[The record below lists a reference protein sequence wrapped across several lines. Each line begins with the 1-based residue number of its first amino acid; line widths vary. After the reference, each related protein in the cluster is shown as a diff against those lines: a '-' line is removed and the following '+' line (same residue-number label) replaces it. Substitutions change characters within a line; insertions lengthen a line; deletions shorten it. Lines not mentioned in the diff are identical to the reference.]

1 MPPMLGNLTAER
13 YFVSLKNHF
22 RASSAFILDRLVI
35 TKALM
40 PNSIEFFDRSHI
52 DSRDLLEDVP
62 KTCGQMQDRS
72 PPRVSRGT

>member
-1 MPPMLGNLTAER
+1 
-13 YFVSLKNHF
+13 
-22 RASSAFILDRLVI
+22 
-35 TKALM
+35 M